1 MYVYMYVFLKKEEG
15 RCIENR
21 NINEGGTSSIG
32 CPCMH
37 PHWGLSSQ
45 PDMCPDG
52 ELNQLSLASWVHI
65 QLLSHTGR
73 TQLCFPMQ
81 FWFGQ
86 WDELQV
92 SLSSSDVS
100 EVISVKI
107 PFCFCFF

>member
-65 QLLSHTGR
+65 QLLATLAGLSFAF
-73 TQLCFPMQ
+73 LCS
-81 FWFGQ
+81 FG
-86 WDELQV
+86 LANGMNFR
-92 SLSSSDVS
+92 SL
-100 EVISVKI
+100 
-107 PFCFCFF
+107 